1 LKTQED
7 TMITGE
13 WRDLPLVLT
22 TEQAAAVLQL
32 NRRTVSNMLD
42 RGELQGVKIGKEW
55 RVSRAEVRRLVER
68 RTANANRRS
77 APRHRVA
84 RLAREGNVLVAQVG
98 RANED
103 LTTALDRDRE
113 RRLDE
118 LFREAEK

>member
-1 LKTQED
+1 
-7 TMITGE
+7 MVTGE

-55 RVSRAEVRRLVER
+55 RVSRAEVRGLVER
-68 RTANANRRS
+68 RKHPVVRRHRS
-77 APRHRVA
+77 AHQRQAHLIEEDGIFVITGAPLVDPDEFIQ
-84 RLAREGNVLVAQVG
+84 RE
-98 RANED
+98 
-103 LTTALDRDRE
+103 RE

-118 LFREAEK
+118 SFGEAAL